1 MTRKTLEMTRVQT
14 IIEEINH
21 LNPDEL
27 ELVLKEI
34 LMRLDRK
41 KKIESILDKY
51 MGIGEGVWSMDA
63 QEYVNELREERRLQ
77 KDYSGIHK
85 A

>member
-1 MTRKTLEMTRVQT
+1 MTRKTIEMTRIQT

-27 ELVLKEI
+27 EVILKEI

-41 KKIESILDKY
+41 KKIETILEEY
-51 MGIGEGVWSMDA
+51 MGIGEGVWEMDA
-63 QEYVNELREERRLQ
+63 QEYVDELREEDER
-77 KDYSGIHK
+77 
-85 A
+85 

>member
-1 MTRKTLEMTRVQT
+1 MTRIQT

-27 ELVLKEI
+27 EVILREI

-41 KKIESILDKY
+41 KKIETILEEY
-51 MGIGEGVWSMDA
+51 MGIGEGVWEMDA
-63 QEYVNELREERRLQ
+63 QEYVNELREEDE
-77 KDYSGIHK
+77 K
-85 A
+85 

>member
-1 MTRKTLEMTRVQT
+1 MTRKTIEMTRIQT

-27 ELVLKEI
+27 EVILREI

-41 KKIESILDKY
+41 KKIETILEEY
-51 MGIGEGVWSMDA
+51 MGIGEGVWEMDA
-63 QEYVNELREERRLQ
+63 QEYVDELREEDER
-77 KDYSGIHK
+77 
-85 A
+85 

>member
-1 MTRKTLEMTRVQT
+1 MTRKTIEMTRIQT

-27 ELVLKEI
+27 EVILREI

-41 KKIESILDKY
+41 KKIETILEEY
-51 MGIGEGVWSMDA
+51 MGIGEGVWEMDA
-63 QEYVNELREERRLQ
+63 QEYVNELREEDE
-77 KDYSGIHK
+77 K
-85 A
+85 

>member
-1 MTRKTLEMTRVQT
+1 MTRKTIEMTRIQT

-27 ELVLKEI
+27 EVILKEI

-41 KKIESILDKY
+41 KKIETILEEY
-51 MGIGEGVWSMDA
+51 MGIGEGVWEMDA
-63 QEYVNELREERRLQ
+63 QEYVNELREEDER
-77 KDYSGIHK
+77 
-85 A
+85 